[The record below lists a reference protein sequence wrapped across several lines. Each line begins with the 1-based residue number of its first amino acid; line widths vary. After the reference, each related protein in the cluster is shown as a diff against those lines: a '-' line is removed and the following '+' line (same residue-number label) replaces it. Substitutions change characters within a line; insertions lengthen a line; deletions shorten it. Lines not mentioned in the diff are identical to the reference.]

1 VNDLEEKIVAWAERE
16 DAVRAAAIVGSRARV
31 DAPAD
36 EWSDLDVVLFALD
49 PAALLERD
57 DWVRAFGSVKLTF
70 LEPTAVGGQ
79 RERRVLYED
88 GTGVDFSIVSF
99 ELTEHTAAAQ
109 VAARGIRVLLD
120 KDGELRRR
128 LSEVPPRQRPPL
140 PTQHELSEV
149 VQDFYYHAIWAA
161 KKLRRGE
168 LFTAK
173 QAVDS
178 YMKRLLLR
186 MLEWH
191 ARAHDPEVDTWHE
204 GRFLERWADPAAL
217 EELRRAYA
225 YYDEADVRRALLVTM
240 ELFGRLARET
250 AELLELA
257 YAEGAA
263 AFGTK
268 MARDLLA

>member
-1 VNDLEEKIVAWAERE
+1 MTELEEKITAWAGGER
-16 DAVRAAAIVGSRARV
+16 DVRAVALVGSRART
-31 DAPAD
+31 DSPAD
-36 EWSDLDVVLFALD
+36 EWSDWDVVIFAD
-49 PAALLERD
+49 DSAALLERD
-57 DWVRAFGSVKLTF
+57 DWVDAFGAVKLTF

-88 GTGVDFSIVSF
+88 GTDVDFSVVPF
-99 ELTEHTAAAQ
+99 ELTEHAAAAQ

-128 LSEVPPRQRPPL
+128 LNEVPPRQRAPL

-149 VQDFYYHAIWAA
+149 VQDFYYHGIWAA

-191 ARAHDPEVDTWHE
+191 ARVRDPEVDTWHE
-204 GRFLERWADPAAL
+204 GRFLESWADPNAL
-217 EELRRAYA
+217 EELRLAYA
-225 YYDEADVRRALLVTM
+225 RYDEEDVQRALFVTLD
-240 ELFGRLARET
+240 LFRRLARET
-250 AELLELA
+250 AAARGLT
-257 YAEGAA
+257 YAGDAE
-263 AFGTK
+263 AFGTQ
-268 MARDLLA
+268 MVRELLA